1 MWQKAN
7 SNKMLN
13 KNLENNVIKKISY
26 EYGVFFPLVQ
36 VEKQG
41 YITHRLQV
49 QWMNFLC
56 IKSQKNIII
65 DLALNVWENLW
76 NNTTFYVS
84 LFYILVLKL
93 YVFLYSTFLNRI
105 LWN

>member
-1 MWQKAN
+1 
-7 SNKMLN
+7 MLN

-26 EYGVFFPLVQ
+26 EYGVFCPL

-56 IKSQKNIII
+56 IKSHKNIII
-65 DLALNVWENLW
+65 DLAFNVWENLW

-84 LFYILVLKL
+84 LFYILKL

>member
-1 MWQKAN
+1 MCQKAN

-13 KNLENNVIKKISY
+13 KNLENNVIKKIY

-49 QWMNFLC
+49 Q
-56 IKSQKNIII
+56 
-65 DLALNVWENLW
+65 
-76 NNTTFYVS
+76 
-84 LFYILVLKL
+84 
-93 YVFLYSTFLNRI
+93 
-105 LWN
+105 

>member
-1 MWQKAN
+1 MCQKAN

-26 EYGVFFPLVQ
+26 EYGVFYPL

-56 IKSQKNIII
+56 IKSHKNIII
-65 DLALNVWENLW
+65 DLAFNVWENLW

-84 LFYILVLKL
+84 LFYILKL

>member
-1 MWQKAN
+1 MCQKAN

-26 EYGVFFPLVQ
+26 EYGVFYPL

-49 QWMNFLC
+49 Q
-56 IKSQKNIII
+56 
-65 DLALNVWENLW
+65 
-76 NNTTFYVS
+76 
-84 LFYILVLKL
+84 
-93 YVFLYSTFLNRI
+93 
-105 LWN
+105 